1 MDGSLRCRTP
11 GEVFLFLKSSE
22 LLSGDIETAYVRW
35 CSLTDISFYARTEH
49 GSPVVL
55 VLRKWTQIDE
65 GAEFRCFVKDNRLRG
80 ADSAVSQTSLLF
92 LLRHQSAPPLCLL
105 PLRQGA
111 QDRRRNAH
119 RTLL

>member
-22 LLSGDIETAYVRW
+22 LLSGDIETAYVCW
-35 CSLTDISFYARTEH
+35 CWLTDILFSPRAEH

-80 ADSAVSQTSLLF
+80 ANSVVSSS
-92 LLRHQSAPPLCLL
+92 HL
-105 PLRQGA
+105 PS
-111 QDRRRNAH
+111 RRY
-119 RTLL
+119 